1 VARLARR
8 EKAEH
13 VTEAR
18 FPGVAL
24 DKGHYESF
32 YLRAVDP
39 ERPRGVWIRHT
50 THQRPG
56 RPPTGSVWCTYSEA
70 AAGAPYAVKETHDA
84 PRADPQGWIQIGN
97 SRFGPAGA
105 EGHAWGQGRSARWD
119 LAMHGD
125 AEPLRHL
132 PRELMY
138 RAPLPRTKLES
149 PLPSATFDGTIAVD
163 DRPHVTVTG
172 WRGMAGHNWG
182 SEHAATWIWLHGIA
196 FEGEPGAWLDLSVGR
211 VRVGRLL
218 TPWIANGA
226 IQAGGE
232 RRRLGGPRPA
242 RVHATPEGCRVEL
255 PGAVVEASAPGG
267 QMVAWPYADPG
278 GGVHHSLNCSIAE
291 LTIRLRHRELHT
303 AHGGVYEQ
311 GVAPGD
317 HDVELQPFPD
327 G

>member
-1 VARLARR
+1 
-8 EKAEH
+8 

-18 FPGVAL
+18 FPHVAP

-39 ERPRGVWIRHT
+39 ERPRGAWIRHT

-56 RPPTGSVWCTYSEA
+56 RPPTGSVWCTYSDAE
-70 AAGAPYAVKETHDA
+70 AGAPYAVKETLPA
-84 PRADPQGWIQIGN
+84 PIADPAGWIAIGD

-105 EGHAWGQGRSARWD
+105 RGHASAQGRSASWE
-119 LAMHGD
+119 LAMRGD

-132 PRELMY
+132 PRAWMY

-149 PLPSATFDGTIAVD
+149 PLPSATFDGSISIG
-163 DRPHVTVTG
+163 DREPVQVQG

-182 SEHAATWIWLHGIA
+182 AEHAATWIWLHGIA
-196 FEGEPGAWLDLSVGR
+196 FAGEPGAWLDLSVGR
-211 VRVGRLL
+211 VRVGPLL

-226 IQAGGE
+226 LQAGGE

-242 RVHATPEGCRVEL
+242 HVTATPEGCRVEL
-255 PGAVVEASAPGG
+255 PGAVVEARAPAG

-278 GGVHHSLNCSIAE
+278 GGEHHSLNCSIASV
-291 LTIRLRHRELHT
+291 TVSLRDRQLHT
-303 AHGGVYEQ
+303 AHGGVYEH
-311 GVAPGD
+311 GVAPGA
-317 HDVELQPFPD
+317 HGVELQPFPD
-327 G
+327 GRRA